1 MKSDLIEI
9 SIPARGP
16 KTKIVKRRQKQV
28 KEKYTSPYENTYT
41 FHSNNDVSDIGTRVT
56 IKGFVKDDTMVICST
71 VCILPDKFSK
81 KKSHEI
87 CDKNYT
93 ESQIDFVIPVIL
105 NNKQFV
111 QFAEGYAKQ
120 LLRNSETI
128 LSHQLKVIDN
138 VANTLRKSVEIKNYN
153 PSFSTITNQGS
164 HAIKKDKKTMMDWF
178 DSLQDKVN
186 TAFETVSTQEH
197 KFESV
202 LKVVE

>member
-1 MKSDLIEI
+1 MKYLDISD
-9 SIPARGP
+9 
-16 KTKIVKRRQKQV
+16 
-28 KEKYTSPYENTYT
+28 EN
-41 FHSNNDVSDIGTRVT
+41 
-56 IKGFVKDDTMVICST
+56 
-71 VCILPDKFSK
+71 KFSK

-93 ESQIDFVIPVIL
+93 KSQIDFVIPVIL

-164 HAIKKDKKTMMDWF
+164 HAIKKDEKTMMDWF
-178 DSLQDKVN
+178 DSLQDKG
-186 TAFETVSTQEH
+186 TAQEH
-197 KFESV
+197 EFESV
-202 LKVVE
+202 LKIVQN